1 MIIYLD
7 ANVVLYCAR
16 YQGFIFGETAAPA
29 VNEPLRVELVALR
42 RIVHLEQLGE
52 GWHAA
57 APRHLMD
64 ELLQK
69 PNPDEEEVFTVL
81 LQAWQ
86 EAAEQEAG
94 QVSEE
99 AITRTESSLRPL
111 ALKDR
116 DRRHLAEAIA
126 LGAVWFLTN
135 DRRLINRTRPTEYK
149 KAVCR
154 IQGVWV
160 ARPSECISEISRGV
174 LLRGGEPY

>member
-1 MIIYLD
+1 MVIYLD
-7 ANVVLYCAR
+7 ANIVLYYAH
-16 YQGFIFGETAAPA
+16 YQGFIFGESAAPA
-29 VNEPLRVELVALR
+29 VHERLRVELVALR

-57 APRHLMD
+57 APKHLMD

-69 PNPDEEEVFTVL
+69 PSADEEEVFTAL
-81 LQAWQ
+81 LQAWE
-86 EAAEQEAG
+86 EAGEQEAD

-99 AITRTESSLRPL
+99 TITSTESSLRPL
-111 ALKDR
+111 ALKDK
-116 DRRHLAEAIA
+116 DKRHLAEAIA

-135 DRRLINRTRPTEYK
+135 DRRLINRTRPTKNK

-160 ARPSECISEISRGV
+160 ARPSECIPEISRGL
-174 LLRGGEPY
+174 LLRSGESY